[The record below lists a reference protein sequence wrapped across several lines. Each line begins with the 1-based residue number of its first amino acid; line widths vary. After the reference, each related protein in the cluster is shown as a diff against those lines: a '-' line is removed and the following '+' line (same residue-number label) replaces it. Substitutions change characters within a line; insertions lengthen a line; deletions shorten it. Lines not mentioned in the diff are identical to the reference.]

1 MGGFSLI
8 LKRRREEGKEDGQG
22 GGREKKDGQERRR
35 RRKMEEGERGWDA
48 GCDDDIGEQYKN
60 NSIPTD
66 WRILCKF
73 DTAQQTVCQSR
84 IHRWLGLKP
93 PRG

>member
-1 MGGFSLI
+1 MKDGGFSLI

-22 GGREKKDGQERRR
+22 AEERKDGQERRR
-35 RRKMEEGERGWDA
+35 RRKMEGGRRWDA

-84 IHRWLGLKP
+84 IHHWLGLKP

>member
-1 MGGFSLI
+1 MKDGGFSLI
-8 LKRRREEGKEDGQG
+8 LKRRRDEGKEDGQG
-22 GGREKKDGQERRR
+22 GGKREKMD
-35 RRKMEEGERGWDA
+35 RRKEGEERWRERGWDA
-48 GCDDDIGEQYKN
+48 GSDDDIGEQYKN

-84 IHRWLGLKP
+84 IHRWLGLKR